1 MIKNNKQILI
11 STILSRL
18 NKAITLAEHAYVN
31 TGIRSLISCQ
41 TFENIECPK
50 FDALTSAYSIIFTS
64 SVGLSNNRNN
74 GLNESKAKYVW
85 FLDDDVEVLPEGCLE
100 SFKALEEGKGE
111 VISTCYIIEGDV
123 SRKNYRTTA
132 HAHNKL
138 SIMKVSSIEI
148 LCDREVLKEKSIQF
162 DVRFGL
168 GAEFKSGEENI
179 ILSDCLKEKIKVMY
193 LPIKTSSHPDETSGG
208 DYQDQAQLISKGAII
223 RRIYGVFGWP
233 LVIIFFLKRVKTK
246 ELSLYGAIKAMFYG
260 LKGFVKVG

>member
-1 MIKNNKQILI
+1 MIKSNKQILI

-18 NKAITLAEHAYVN
+18 NKGIALAEHAYVN

-50 FDALTSAYSIIFTS
+50 LDILTPAYSIIFTS

-85 FLDDDVEVLPEGCLE
+85 FLDDDVEVLPKGCLE
-100 SFKALEEGKGE
+100 SFKALEEGTGD
-111 VISTCYIIEGDV
+111 VISTCYVIDGGV
-123 SRKNYRTTA
+123 SRKNYKSTP

-148 LCDREVLKEKSIQF
+148 MCNREVLIEKSIQF
-162 DVRFGL
+162 DIHFGL

-179 ILSDCLKEKIKVMY
+179 LLSDCLKEKIKVVY
-193 LPIKTSSHPDETSGG
+193 LPIETSCHPDETSGSH
-208 DYQDQAQLISKGAII
+208 YQDKAQLISKGAII
-223 RRIYGVFGWP
+223 RRIYGVFGGP
-233 LVIIFFLKRVKTK
+233 LVILFFLKRVKTK
-246 ELSLYGAIKAMFYG
+246 ELTLYRAIRAMFYG